1 MPLRALC
8 ILLVLGVVTPLASAA
23 VAPAQ
28 SRQGDLSELWNEYP
42 LVPRVEGPGPVGARE
57 ESGST
62 AGPPPAKPAGPPPVP
77 AKSAGPLPLAL
88 LFLALG
94 LAVVGVTGGALQGLG
109 RLRERRRERG
119 RLGAG
124 AGNLGG

>member
-8 ILLVLGVVTPLASAA
+8 LLLALGVVTTLASPA

-28 SRQGDLSELWNEYP
+28 SRRGDLSELWNEYP
-42 LVPRVEGPGPVGARE
+42 LHPRVVGPGPVGARQ

-62 AGPPPAKPAGPPPVP
+62 DGPLPAPARAKP
-77 AKSAGPLPLAL
+77 AGPLPLAL

-109 RLRERRRERG
+109 KLRERRRERG